1 MTDGAPGETK
11 LTTHTRDSAAL
22 AGQIAEW
29 LSAKWGRPIEVSD
42 VHAPTGSGM
51 SSVTILFTADSP
63 GHESRRLVAR
73 LAPDD
78 DAYPVFP
85 TYDLALQC
93 SVMEAVATHT
103 DVPVPEIVGLEPT
116 GEVLGTSFV
125 VMDAVEG
132 RAPSDNPPY
141 VFGGWLLE
149 ATPDERRTL
158 QDTTV
163 QALAG
168 VHETPAS
175 TLPSLGRPDEALRRH
190 FDEQRAY
197 YEWTCSE
204 EPRRIPVLERAF
216 DWLEEHWPENPGEP
230 VLCWGDARPGNI
242 LYDGFEPAAVLDWE
256 MAAVA
261 PREVD
266 LAWPI
271 FLHRFFQ
278 DIATVFEL
286 PGLPDFFRPDDVV
299 ATYEKQSGHTVTD
312 LDWYVVYAALRHGV
326 VMSRVKRRMIH
337 FGEEERPEDPDDFVM
352 HRAALEALMEGTYQW
367 D

>member
-1 MTDGAPGETK
+1 MTDGAPGEAK
-11 LTTHTRDSAAL
+11 LTTHSRDSDAL
-22 AGQIAEW
+22 ARQIAAW
-29 LSAKWGRPIEVSD
+29 LGHRWGRPVEVGD
-42 VHAPTGSGM
+42 VHAPSGSGM

-63 GHESRRLVAR
+63 GEVSRRLVAR

-78 DAYPVFP
+78 DSYPVFP
-85 TYDLALQC
+85 TYDLGLQC
-93 SVMEAVATHT
+93 AVMEAVADHT
-103 DVPVPEIVGLEPT
+103 DVPVPEIVALEPT
-116 GEVLGTSFV
+116 GDVLGTPFV

-132 RAPSDNPPY
+132 RTPSDNPPY

-149 ATPDERRTL
+149 ATPEERRRL

-168 VHETPAS
+168 IHDTPAQ
-175 TLPSLGRPDEALRRH
+175 TIPAIGRPHDALRRH

-216 DWLEEHWPENPGEP
+216 DWLEERWPAQPGEP

-256 MAAVA
+256 MAAAA

-278 DIATVFEL
+278 DIAKVFEL
-286 PGLPDFFRPDDVV
+286 PGLPDFFRPEDVV
-299 ATYEKQSGHTVTD
+299 ATYEKESGHTVTD

-352 HRAALEALMEGTYQW
+352 HRAALEALMEGSYAW